1 MLCLL
6 ILRLLVGFVLRDQG
20 HARRGDRKYL
30 LGLCRAGLLVL
41 RPQAQELYVLFE
53 RTPSSTRYRASHGTR
68 AQLSLVRVVFQRST
82 GPWAFLARASTIHRL
97 GHIVIGT
104 R

>member
-6 ILRLLVGFVLRDQG
+6 VLRLLVGFVLRDQG

-41 RPQAQELYVLFE
+41 RPQAQELHVLFE

-68 AQLSLVRVVFQRST
+68 AQLALVQVIFQRST
-82 GPWAFLARASTIHRL
+82 GPWTFLARASTVQRL
-97 GHIVIGT
+97 DHVVVGA